1 MLSSRLCFFSFLL
14 LRRYRAA
21 SIHVTTTK
29 MTRTPRTTDS
39 MVTTVPENKAS
50 KIEKEKG
57 IYKVLNHNHKL
68 NTIIGMVGLRNTI
81 IGMVGLR
88 NTIIGIVGL
97 RNTIIGIVGL
107 RNTIIEIVG
116 LRNTI
121 IGIVGLRNTIIGIV
135 GLRNTIIGIVG
146 LRNTII
152 EIVGLRNTIIGIVG
166 LRLVYRC
173 PLVTVKKATIYIQAS
188 FQFLLL
194 HYLICS
200 HHQNMA
206 RLMFTLVF

>member
-29 MTRTPRTTDS
+29 MIRTPRTTDS
-39 MVTTVPENKAS
+39 TVTTVPENKAS

-68 NTIIGMVGLRNTI
+68 NTIIG
-81 IGMVGLR
+81 
-88 NTIIGIVGL
+88 
-97 RNTIIGIVGL
+97 IVGL

-121 IGIVGLRNTIIGIV
+121 IGM
-135 GLRNTIIGIVG
+135 
-146 LRNTII
+146 
-152 EIVGLRNTIIGIVG
+152 VG

-194 HYLICS
+194 DYLLCS
-200 HHQNMA
+200 QCQNMA

>member
-14 LRRYRAA
+14 LRRYSAA
-21 SIHVTTTK
+21 TIHVTTTK

-39 MVTTVPENKAS
+39 TVTTVPENKAS
-50 KIEKEKG
+50 KIEKEKRM
-57 IYKVLNHNHKL
+57 YKVLNHNHKL
-68 NTIIGMVGLRNTI
+68 
-81 IGMVGLR
+81 
-88 NTIIGIVGL
+88 
-97 RNTIIGIVGL
+97 
-107 RNTIIEIVG
+107 
-116 LRNTI
+116 
-121 IGIVGLRNTIIGIV
+121 
-135 GLRNTIIGIVG
+135 
-146 LRNTII
+146 
-152 EIVGLRNTIIGIVG
+152 NTIIGIVG

-200 HHQNMA
+200 QCQNMA

>member
-107 RNTIIEIVG
+107 RNTIIG
-116 LRNTI
+116 
-121 IGIVGLRNTIIGIV
+121 
-135 GLRNTIIGIVG
+135 
-146 LRNTII
+146 
-152 EIVGLRNTIIGIVG
+152 IVGLRNTIIGIVG

-200 HHQNMA
+200 QCQNMA
-206 RLMFTLVF
+206 RLMFTHVF

>member
-68 NTIIGMVGLRNTI
+68 NTIIGIVGLRNTI
-81 IGMVGLR
+81 IGM
-88 NTIIGIVGL
+88 
-97 RNTIIGIVGL
+97 
-107 RNTIIEIVG
+107 
-116 LRNTI
+116 
-121 IGIVGLRNTIIGIV
+121 
-135 GLRNTIIGIVG
+135 
-146 LRNTII
+146 
-152 EIVGLRNTIIGIVG
+152 VG